1 MAFHDLTPNQS
12 APPAA
17 KSLLGLGSK
26 FIPVPSR
33 TTAQLHTSF
42 DRLERDFNLR
52 VYLAQDVDESIGDL
66 VDLDRSKLRV
76 KSKWKP
82 SAGDVPN
89 WCAQRLSRFFVQ
101 VQRLFK
107 QQKAQPNL
115 LPHQEELLQTLPV
128 DPNFLFPET
137 DKGLGPCAVTHEQ
150 YTTVEHLT
158 NKDVYEQLSETEAL
172 AAATALNSDIQAWL
186 RTYKNVIGDQ
196 AHGFILNASRT
207 TPTAHLASSTSSTK
221 FIKARRMDAGP
232 PAPFALMLAV
242 SHTASVSGLLNN

>member
-1 MAFHDLTPNQS
+1 
-12 APPAA
+12 
-17 KSLLGLGSK
+17 
-26 FIPVPSR
+26 
-33 TTAQLHTSF
+33 
-42 DRLERDFNLR
+42 
-52 VYLAQDVDESIGDL
+52 LAQDVDESIGDL

-107 QQKAQPNL
+107 QRKAQPNL

-172 AAATALNSDIQAWL
+172 AAATALNSDIQTWL

-196 AHGFILNASRT
+196 AYGFILNHLKDNTHSPFGQFYILYKIHKGKKNGRWPTRPVCSDVSSLPHGLGKWVTEQLTPSAPAPRFKKNRG
-207 TPTAHLASSTSSTK
+207 TPTSTWPS
-221 FIKARRMDAGP
+221 ILR
-232 PAPFALMLAV
+232 LV
-242 SHTASVSGLLNN
+242 